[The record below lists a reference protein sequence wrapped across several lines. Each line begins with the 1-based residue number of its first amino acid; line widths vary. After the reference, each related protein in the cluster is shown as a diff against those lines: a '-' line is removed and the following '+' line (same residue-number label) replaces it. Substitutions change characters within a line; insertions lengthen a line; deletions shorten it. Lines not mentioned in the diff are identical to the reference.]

1 MFPSI
6 SRVDEDWNFQMLPPH
21 HAVSHWCLSFLHGAR
36 SCFVRR
42 IAGENRRHDV
52 RLRWILVPSLSVK
65 SARSAD
71 VTFLGRSLDYPLR
84 LSKRI
89 QNSSTKNV
97 TGSQESK
104 QPLFFCCLLFK
115 ENEFRAGKI
124 RTKWPKSTLRNK
136 EDIVYYFIYV
146 LFIRRGRTLD
156 LQMRCTLPSTP

>member
-6 SRVDEDWNFQMLPPH
+6 SRVDEDWNFRWYHHNAPFRTDASLFCTARDPVLFDELPEKT
-21 HAVSHWCLSFLHGAR
+21 VVTTSVLDEYS
-36 SCFVRR
+36 
-42 IAGENRRHDV
+42 
-52 RLRWILVPSLSVK
+52 PSLSVK

-104 QPLFFCCLLFK
+104 QPLFFYYSKKMNFVR
-115 ENEFRAGKI
+115 E
-124 RTKWPKSTLRNK
+124 KSERNGEK
-136 EDIVYYFIYV
+136 ALYV
-146 LFIRRGRTLD
+146 TRRTLYII
-156 LQMRCTLPSTP
+156 LSTYYSSGEEERLISK